1 MGASPASMERPAAH
15 SKSASRTGETILG
28 RNISR
33 TLIVPAARGKS
44 KQRHS
49 HVLDFVD
56 NPCQAIHMRVIIFA
70 LLLWFQNSAQA
81 GPDTDL
87 PRIVSLNLC
96 ADPYLMEFAAP
107 EQIIALTWNSH
118 DPTQSPFASRA
129 ANFPVTSG
137 RLEEIVEM
145 APDLVILS
153 PFSMSNR
160 RQTLH
165 RLGIATLT
173 LNAANDYETA
183 REEIIALGQAIQRE
197 AQARNYL
204 LNLDARM
211 ARLDRKG
218 ISAGLL
224 NIQRRGLTT
233 GAGHILDD
241 IIHRAGAQN
250 LGRIAGDGMV
260 VVSLEHVLMLQ
271 PDYLLMIGSPP
282 EAIDRGTEVFAH
294 PVLQE
299 NFPPD
304 RRITLPASMVLC
316 AGASTPLA
324 VAALQ
329 DALENQRP
337 ESPK

>member
-1 MGASPASMERPAAH
+1 MA
-15 SKSASRTGETILG
+15 
-28 RNISR
+28 
-33 TLIVPAARGKS
+33 
-44 KQRHS
+44 
-49 HVLDFVD
+49 D
-56 NPCQAIHMRVIIFA
+56 NPCQAIYMRAFILA
-70 LLLWFQNSAQA
+70 LLLWFPNSAHA
-81 GPDTDL
+81 EPDPAL

-96 ADPYLMEFAAP
+96 ADPYLMEFATP

-118 DPTQSPFASRA
+118 DPTQSPFAARA
-129 ANFPVTSG
+129 ASYPVTGG
-137 RLEEIVEM
+137 RLEEIVEL

-153 PFSMSNR
+153 PFSMANR

-183 REEIIALGQAIQRE
+183 REEIITLGRAIGRE
-197 AQARNYL
+197 AQARDYL
-204 LNLDARM
+204 SNLDTQM
-211 ARLDRKG
+211 ARLVRQG

-260 VVSLEHVLMLQ
+260 AVNLEHVLMLR

-282 EAIDRGTEVFAH
+282 EAVDRGTEVFAH
-294 PVLQE
+294 PVLRKK
-299 NFPPD
+299 FPPD

-316 AGASTPLA
+316 AGASTPMA

-329 DALENQRP
+329 AALENQRP
-337 ESPK
+337 VGPK

>member
-1 MGASPASMERPAAH
+1 MRAF
-15 SKSASRTGETILG
+15 IL
-28 RNISR
+28 
-33 TLIVPAARGKS
+33 
-44 KQRHS
+44 
-49 HVLDFVD
+49 
-56 NPCQAIHMRVIIFA
+56 A
-70 LLLWFQNSAQA
+70 LLLWFPNSALA
-81 GPDTDL
+81 EPDPAL

-118 DPTQSPFASRA
+118 DPTQSPFAARA
-129 ANFPVTSG
+129 ANYPITGG
-137 RLEEIVEM
+137 RLEEIVEL

-153 PFSMSNR
+153 PFSMANR

-183 REEIIALGQAIQRE
+183 REEIITLGRAIGRE
-197 AQARNYL
+197 AQARDYL
-204 LNLDARM
+204 SNLDAHM
-211 ARLDRKG
+211 ARLVRQG

-224 NIQRRGLTT
+224 NIQRRGLT

-250 LGRIAGDGMV
+250 LGRIVGDGMV
-260 VVSLEHVLMLQ
+260 AVSLEHVLMLR

-282 EAIDRGTEVFAH
+282 EAVDRGTEVFAH
-294 PVLQE
+294 PVLRKK
-299 NFPPD
+299 FPPD

-316 AGASTPLA
+316 AGASTPMA

-329 DALENQRP
+329 AALENQRP
-337 ESPK
+337 EGPK